1 MYVCTYVRMYV
12 LGRYVCMCVPII
24 FGRLPSVLG
33 SPVIVSGDLPIV
45 LNCFFWQPSNWIVF
59 SSIVSRFW
67 PWASQVPFQHL
78 YKSILGIDRMSPGLR
93 LVRSIPWILY
103 TDVTYGRT
111 TAFPSSPLGS
121 LQFAHSSEPL
131 PHFGF
136 YRRMWWKAWRS
147 SSDLGPEV
155 QSCFGWTRF

>member
-1 MYVCTYVRMYV
+1 
-12 LGRYVCMCVPII
+12 MCVPII

-93 LVRSIPWILY
+93 LVRSIPWILFILILIQRRKNMA
-103 TDVTYGRT
+103 TKTVSETTNTCPCLSWARTIWLWASERGVSLSTSVVTEQ
-111 TAFPSSPLGS
+111 LGS
-121 LQFAHSSEPL
+121 SFAFMVAPKQKSWSSM
-131 PHFGF
+131 H
-136 YRRMWWKAWRS
+136 
-147 SSDLGPEV
+147 
-155 QSCFGWTRF
+155 